1 MIKTGQFTLFDG
13 KLALSQPEQ
22 GYRVAIDP
30 VFLAAAV
37 SSEQF
42 ENARILDMGCGVGT
56 IGFCLLSRFSCSVTG
71 VDIQKDYI
79 ALAQQNAKDLGQ
91 SEHCQFVA
99 ADLKSWTADALF
111 DVVVTNP
118 PYMAEGTCSENEAK
132 NRANKETIPFSDW
145 MDTGYRAL
153 KKGGYLFMVHRTDR
167 LHELLVTLQDKDF
180 GSFEIYPLWPRAG
193 QASKRMIIK
202 ARKMKYAPLIMHSG
216 LVLHEGDM
224 YTSVAR
230 HVLYDGQGLS
240 F

>member
-13 KLALSQPEQ
+13 KLILSQPEQ

-30 VFLAAAV
+30 IFLAA
-37 SSEQF
+37 SIPSEQF
-42 ENARILDMGCGVGT
+42 ENARILDMGCGIGT
-56 IGFCLLSRFSCSVTG
+56 IGLCLLSRFSCSVTG

-79 ALAQQNAKDLGQ
+79 ALANQNAKDLGQ
-91 SEHCQFVA
+91 SEQCHFVSG
-99 ADLKSWTADALF
+99 DLNDWTVDEPF

-132 NRANKETIPFSDW
+132 SRANKETTPFADW
-145 MDTGYRAL
+145 VDAGFRAL
-153 KKGGYLFMVHRTDR
+153 TKGGYLFMIHRTDR
-167 LHELLVTLQDKDF
+167 LHELLATLQQKDF

-193 QASKRMIIK
+193 QASKRVIIK

-224 YTSVAR
+224 YTSAAR